1 LSINNCVI
9 DKYYKPTIKIT
20 PRNKDPIY
28 IPPKEKKEKPGWDF
42 DKSLFKDY

>member
-1 LSINNCVI
+1 MSINKSVI
-9 DKYYKPTIKIT
+9 DKYYKPSIKIT